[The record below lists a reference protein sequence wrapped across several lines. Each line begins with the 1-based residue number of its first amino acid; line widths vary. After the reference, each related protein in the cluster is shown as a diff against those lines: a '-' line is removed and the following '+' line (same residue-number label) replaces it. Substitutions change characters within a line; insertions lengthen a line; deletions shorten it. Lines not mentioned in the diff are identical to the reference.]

1 MKQSRNYKSDLRE
14 AQAKATRDR
23 ILDAL
28 VEVLAEGVD
37 VFSIPAVAE
46 RAGVSVGTVYRHF
59 GDKAGLLKALIPHA
73 GRRTG
78 VEVESIP
85 ESMEEVGEIVH
96 KVFRHFE
103 STDDLMRA
111 AFATRIGRD
120 LRVQGSSER
129 LELLRKTFHNVEPGL
144 EPEQL
149 DHLAKLALI
158 LTTSEAFQQ
167 WTDRLGLSP
176 DEAADEVMWAIRTV
190 TRGIQS

>member
-85 ESMEEVGEIVH
+85 ESMEEVDEIVH

-129 LELLRKTFHNVEPGL
+129 LELLRKTFHNVEPEL
-144 EPEQL
+144 ETEQL